1 MNGQSDDEYDE
12 DEYDDE
18 DEYSN
23 RAGVVTS
30 SGYYVTPEI
39 SEEDLDE
46 IPQFRAECGD
56 MHSKRCENRDGIERF
71 YFVSV
76 LRRRGN
82 TS

>member
-46 IPQFRAECGD
+46 IP
-56 MHSKRCENRDGIERF
+56 HSWAQNVARHAFQKM
-71 YFVSV
+71 
-76 LRRRGN
+76 
-82 TS
+82 